1 MSCARWKWF
10 FIVAVLLSHYV
21 VPAPI
26 LAQADDKIDLEEIT
40 LRLKTWRNS
49 FVNLRM
55 VYDIRGISRT
65 KTIKPLI
72 EWSAPDVSELPAAF
86 SKEEWIWAD
95 HGLDLLEHRSTRVPQ
110 GRRTAEVF
118 NGPDR
123 IAFVAKYEGQEST
136 GQEKLE
142 EISLH
147 VIAGGKA
154 KSTTERK
161 PVRGLYWTGVGMW
174 LPEMLLEWKWK
185 LEAIEEINGHRCA
198 RIVATD
204 PSMTD
209 VDWPEIIWLD
219 LKHDC
224 LVRRHLSPTVPD
236 RRIHTDYLVDDFQRS
251 ENGMWYPQKGRY
263 QMGDTEVHD
272 HHWEVTEFAVN
283 LPLDIARFTPPE
295 PAVGTIL
302 NDPKTGM
309 VYVHGS
315 KGVAA
320 LKEAQHRSS
329 GVSAPPPSATA
340 TPPTSGWFWWSA
352 GLVCVSV
359 LLLVVGYRLSQGTK
373 ENRS

>member
-1 MSCARWKWF
+1 
-10 FIVAVLLSHYV
+10 
-21 VPAPI
+21 
-26 LAQADDKIDLEEIT
+26 
-40 LRLKTWRNS
+40 
-49 FVNLRM
+49 
-55 VYDIRGISRT
+55 
-65 KTIKPLI
+65 
-72 EWSAPDVSELPAAF
+72 
-86 SKEEWIWAD
+86 
-95 HGLDLLEHRSTRVPQ
+95 LDEP
-110 GRRTAEVF
+110 VF

-123 IAFVAKYEGQEST
+123 IAFIANYEGQPSAGEE
-136 GQEKLE
+136 QLK
-142 EISLH
+142 EISLRM
-147 VIAGGKA
+147 IAGGKA
-154 KSTTERK
+154 KSTTARV
-161 PVRGLYWTGVGMW
+161 PIHGLYWTGLGTW
-174 LPEMLLEWKWK
+174 LPEMLLEWKWA

-209 VDWPEIIWLD
+209 VDWPEIIWID

-224 LVRRHLSPTVPD
+224 LVRRQLSPTVPN
-236 RRIHTDYLVDDFQRS
+236 RRSHTDYLVDDFQRL
-251 ENGMWYPQKGRY
+251 ENGMWYPKKGRY
-263 QMGDTEVHD
+263 QMGDIEVYD
-272 HHWEVTEFAVN
+272 QLWEVTELAVN